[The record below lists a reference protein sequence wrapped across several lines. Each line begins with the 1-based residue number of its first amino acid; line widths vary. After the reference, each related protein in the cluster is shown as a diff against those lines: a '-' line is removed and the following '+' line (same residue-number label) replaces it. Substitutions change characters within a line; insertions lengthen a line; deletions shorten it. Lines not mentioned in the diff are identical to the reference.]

1 MLTCTKRS
9 ILFLFLLP
17 ALVTASSHASGA
29 TDTLTLY
36 TPYTRISLPPGES
49 VEYTIDVINNGKK
62 THQVDLSV
70 AGMPRGWNYNLK
82 SGGWNISQISVLPG
96 EKKSL
101 SLKVDVPFQVEKG
114 NYSFRVNA
122 GKFGSLPLVINISKQ
137 GTYKT
142 EFSATQSNMQGH
154 AGSTFTFSANLKN
167 RTEEKQLYALMA
179 EVARGWVV
187 TFKSGGRAVTSV
199 DVEPNSTANVTIEV
213 NPPTQVDART
223 YKIPVTATT
232 KGTSANLDLE
242 VVITGTYQMELTTP
256 TGLLSTKV
264 TAGDQRKIELLLRN
278 TGTSELLDIQ
288 LLSSNPSGWEVTFE
302 PKSVIKLMPNDVTHV
317 YATIKADKKAI
328 PGDYVINM
336 EAKTPE
342 VSAKAAFRVAVE
354 TSMLWGWIGVLVI
367 VLAIGSVYYLFRKY
381 GRR

>member
-1 MLTCTKRS
+1 MLSCTKRS

-17 ALVTASSHASGA
+17 ALVIASNHAFGA

-70 AGMPRGWNYNLK
+70 SGMPRGWNYNLK

-122 GKFGSLPLVINISKQ
+122 GKYGSLPLVINISKQ

-154 AGSTFTFSANLKN
+154 AGSTFTFSANLRN

-232 KGTSANLDLE
+232 KGTSASLDLE

-264 TAGDQRKIELLLRN
+264 TAGDQRKIELQLRN
-278 TGTSELLDIQ
+278 TGTSELLDIK
-288 LLSSNPSGWEVTFE
+288 LLSTNPSGWEVTFE

-354 TSMLWGWIGVLVI
+354 TSMLWGWMGVLVI
-367 VLAIGSVYYLFRKY
+367 VLAIGCVYYLFRKY

>member
-17 ALVTASSHASGA
+17 ALVMASNHAFGA

-70 AGMPRGWNYNLK
+70 SGMPRGWNYNLK

-154 AGSTFTFSANLKN
+154 AGSTFTFSANLRN

-232 KGTSANLDLE
+232 KGTSASLDLE

-264 TAGDQRKIELLLRN
+264 TAGDQHKIELQLRN
-278 TGTSELLDIQ
+278 TGTSELLDIK
-288 LLSSNPSGWEVTFE
+288 LLSTNPSGWEVTFE
-302 PKSVIKLMPNDVTHV
+302 PKSVVKLMPNDVTHV

-367 VLAIGSVYYLFRKY
+367 VLAIGCVYYLFRKY